1 MRKGERTRTML
12 LDRAVDLFNTK
23 GYDSSSLSDVMAA
36 TGLEKGGIYNHFRSK
51 EHLALEAFDHAVAKI
66 ALRFEAALE
75 GRTNALD
82 RLEAITLVFR
92 EMAVQPVVRGGC
104 PVMNASIESDDA
116 NPALRERV
124 RRTFNGWRTMIIG
137 IAEKGLAQGEMRR
150 VNAERLATVMIS
162 TLEGAVMLSRLYRD
176 PIHIERAVDFLN
188 TYLEGLRPAFH
199 PAD

>member
-1 MRKGERTRTML
+1 ML

-23 GYDSSSLSDVMAA
+23 GYESASLSDIMAV
-36 TGLEKGGIYNHFRSK
+36 TGLEKGGIYNHFSSK
-51 EHLALEAFDHAVAKI
+51 EQLALEAFDHAVAKI
-66 ALRFEAALE
+66 AARFEAAFE
-75 GRTNALD
+75 GKSNALD

-116 NPALRERV
+116 NPVLRERV
-124 RRTFNGWRTMIIG
+124 RRVFTQWRTMILG
-137 IAEKGLAQGEMRR
+137 IVEKGFSRGEIKR
-150 VNAERLATVMIS
+150 VHPERLATVMIS

-176 PIHIERAVDFLN
+176 PVHIERAVDFLN
-188 TYLEGLRPAFH
+188 TYLESLRPAFH